1 MGKSNYDAMRD
12 AMEPE
17 FLKYDQDRMIN
28 RFGLTHDR
36 EYLYIRFVGMKYRV
50 NRFSGKV
57 EACLRAEEGYV
68 HADYNVSMTIFDVL
82 CCARSGCCL
91 SGRYVPVNSVKN
103 VVQSA
108 SLGSGLFEKEGKFF
122 TNKREL
128 LREACEKLGGVPWG
142 NGDVSYEIPLFDFLP
157 VVLQFWDAD
166 DEFDAVLKVMWD
178 ENILTYMHYET
189 TYFAAAHLL
198 SRLMTL
204 CGQKG
209 DGVWTL

>member
-1 MGKSNYDAMRD
+1 MGKSNYDAMRN
-12 AMEPE
+12 AMEAE

-28 RFGLTHDR
+28 RFGLIHDR
-36 EYLYIRFVGMKYRV
+36 EYLYIRFVGTKYRV
-50 NRFSGKV
+50 NRFSGRV
-57 EACLRAEEGYV
+57 EACLRSEEGYA

-82 CCARSGCCL
+82 CCAKSGCCL
-91 SGRYVPVNSVKN
+91 SGRYVPVNSLKN

-108 SLGSGLFEKEGKFF
+108 SLGSGLFENEGKFF

-166 DEFDAVLKVMWD
+166 DEFDAVLKLMWD
-178 ENILTYMHYET
+178 ENILIYMHYET

>member
-1 MGKSNYDAMRD
+1 MGRSNYDAMRD
-12 AMEPE
+12 AMEQE
-17 FLKYDQDRMIN
+17 FLKYDQSRMID
-28 RFGLTHDR
+28 RFGLVNDR
-36 EYLYIRFVGMKYRV
+36 EYLYIRFVGTEYRV
-50 NRFSGKV
+50 NRFSGRV
-57 EACLRAEEGYV
+57 EACRKPEGGYV

-122 TNKREL
+122 TNKRHL
-128 LREACEKLGGVPWG
+128 LRAACEKLGGIPWER
-142 NGDVSYEIPLFDFLP
+142 GDVSYEIPLFDFLP

-166 DEFDAVLKVMWD
+166 DEFDAVLKLMWD

-189 TYFAAAHLL
+189 TYFAASHLF
-198 SRLMTL
+198 SRLMAL
-204 CGQKG
+204 CN
-209 DGVWTL
+209 

>member
-28 RFGLTHDR
+28 RFGLIHDR
-36 EYLYIRFVGMKYRV
+36 EYLYIRFVGTKYRV
-50 NRFSGKV
+50 NRFSGRV
-57 EACLRAEEGYV
+57 EACLQSEEGYL

-82 CCARSGCCL
+82 CRAESGCCL
-91 SGRYVPVNSVKN
+91 SGRYVPVNSLKN